1 VIVAAWI
8 CLVAPLAAALSI
20 TLLGT
25 SISRR
30 VAAYMAT
37 ASVLGSF
44 AAAVVVFAKLE
55 TESASARSNAST
67 AWEWLTAGSFHVG
80 LRILV
85 DPLSVFMMLIVSGVG
100 FLIVAYSID
109 YMDGDDE
116 ERRYFAYMAL
126 FVFSMLLLV
135 QAGNF
140 VMLLAGWG
148 LVGLSS
154 YLLIGFWHERPAAV
168 AAAKKAFIMNAIGDA
183 TMALAFFLL
192 IQHHNT
198 LNFPPALHVGPGHGW
213 LVNLVALG
221 LLGGA
226 VAKSAQ
232 IPLQTWLPDAM
243 EGPTPVSA
251 LIHAATMVTA
261 GVYLIV
267 RCHAIFEQ
275 APRVE
280 ELAAGLGAG
289 TLLVAGLIALV
300 QTDIKRV
307 IAYSTMSQ
315 IGYMFLGAGLGAYA
329 NAMFH
334 LMTHAFFKALLFM
347 AAGVVIHAL
356 AGEQDIRK
364 LAGVGGLMPVTRI
377 TFLIGSL
384 ALIGMPPFAGFF
396 SKDSIIAAG
405 LARGWYGDV
414 LFAAALAGTFLT
426 GLYTWRLFLIVFTG
440 EPSAFV
446 REHATRPGIHAG
458 PQLSHSV
465 GPEGHGEDDASRPH
479 GHAVQEHRGEG
490 PFWLMAPVLV
500 LAVLSVIG
508 GWIQFAP
515 LWHPLSTWLD
525 EVTPPL
531 ATPSNAQEAVA
542 SVLAVVLGLGGIAVA
557 FLFYGRHR
565 RAVPRIAWAQ
575 TLLERKFY
583 FDEAYDFA
591 FYRPAVWVSLQL
603 GRWVEGPIIGGSLR
617 EIGRGAREAGLGTG
631 RLQTGLVRTYV
642 LAIAASLAVIT
653 IVFVAVR

>member
-8 CLVAPLAAALSI
+8 CLVLPLAAALLL
-20 TLLGT
+20 TLLGNGA
-25 SISRR
+25 SRR
-30 VAAYMAT
+30 VAGYIST

-44 AAAVVVFAKLE
+44 AAAVVVFAKLWSE
-55 TESASARSNAST
+55 APADRSHAST

-100 FLIVAYSID
+100 FLIVAYSIG
-109 YMDGDDE
+109 YMDGENE

-135 QAGNF
+135 QAGNL
-140 VMLLAGWG
+140 VILLAGWG

-154 YLLIGFWHERPAAV
+154 YLLIGFWHDRPEAV
-168 AAAKKAFIMNAIGDA
+168 AAAKKAFVMNAIGDA

-192 IQHHNT
+192 IQHGQS
-198 LNFPPALHVGPGHGW
+198 LNLPDMFAVGPGHGW

-226 VAKSAQ
+226 IAKSAQ

-267 RCHAIFEQ
+267 RTHAVFEQ
-275 APRVE
+275 APRVL

-289 TLLVAGLIALV
+289 TLLMAGLIALV
-300 QTDIKRV
+300 QTDIKKV

-315 IGYMFLGAGLGAYA
+315 IGYMFLGAGLGAYGT
-329 NAMFH
+329 AMFH
-334 LMTHAFFKALLFM
+334 LMTHAFFKALLFL
-347 AAGVVIHAL
+347 AAGLVIHAL

-364 LAGVGGLMPVTRI
+364 MGGLGRLMPFTRVA
-377 TFLIGSL
+377 FLVGSL
-384 ALIGMPPFAGFF
+384 ALVGVPPFSGFF
-396 SKDSIIAAG
+396 SKDSIIASA
-405 LARGWYGDV
+405 LSRGWYGAI
-414 LFAAALAGTFLT
+414 LFAVALVGTFLT
-426 GLYTWRLFLIVFTG
+426 GVYAFRLYLIVFPG
-440 EPSAFV
+440 EPSPFV
-446 REHATRPGIHAG
+446 REH
-458 PQLSHSV
+458 L
-465 GPEGHGEDDASRPH
+465 DDAHQHS
-479 GHAVQEHRGEG
+479 GEG
-490 PFWLMAPVLV
+490 PFSMTSTVAVLTV
-500 LAVLSVIG
+500 LAVVG

-515 LWHPLSTWLD
+515 VWHPVSDWLD
-525 EVTPPL
+525 PVAPPI
-531 ATPSNAQEAVA
+531 AVPSSTQEALA
-542 SVLAVVLGLGGIAVA
+542 SLFAFLLGLAGIGVA
-557 FLFYGRHR
+557 WMIYGAKRWS
-565 RAVPRIAWAQ
+565 VPRLAFSRR
-575 TLLERKFY
+575 LLEHKFY
-583 FDEAYDFA
+583 FDEAYDAA
-591 FYRPAVWVSLQL
+591 FYRPAVALAKGL
-603 GRWVEGPIIGGSLR
+603 DRWFERPVIGGSIR
-617 EIGRGAREAGLGTG
+617 EIAAGFREAGLDTS
-631 RLQTGLVRTYV
+631 RIQTGLVRTYA

>member
-8 CLVAPLAAALSI
+8 CLVAPLAAALLI
-20 TLLGT
+20 TLLGNG
-25 SISRR
+25 ISRR
-30 VAAYMAT
+30 AAGYIAT
-37 ASVLGSF
+37 TSVLGSF
-44 AAAVVVFAKLE
+44 AAAVVVFAKLWSE
-55 TESASARSNAST
+55 APSDRSHAST

-85 DPLSVFMMLIVSGVG
+85 DPLSVFMMLVVSGVG
-100 FLIVAYSID
+100 FLIVAYSIG
-109 YMDGDDE
+109 YMDGDNE

-135 QAGNF
+135 QAGNL
-140 VMLLAGWG
+140 VILLAGWG

-154 YLLIGFWHERPAAV
+154 YLLIGFWHDRPEAV
-168 AAAKKAFIMNAIGDA
+168 SAAKKAFIMNAVGDA

-192 IQHHNT
+192 IQHNQS
-198 LNFPPALHVGPGHGW
+198 LNFPDAFAVGPGHGW

-267 RCHAIFEQ
+267 RTHSVFEQ

-315 IGYMFLGAGLGAYA
+315 IGYMFLGAGLGAYG

-334 LMTHAFFKALLFM
+334 LMTHAFFKALLFL

-356 AGEQDIRK
+356 AGEQDIGK
-364 LAGVGGLMPVTRI
+364 LAGVGRLLPVTRI
-377 TFLIGSL
+377 TFLIASL
-384 ALIGMPPFAGFF
+384 ALVGVPPFAGFF
-396 SKDSIIAAG
+396 SKDSIIASA

-414 LFAAALAGTFLT
+414 LFATALIGTFLT

-446 REHATRPGIHAG
+446 REHLIGRSHASG
-458 PQLSHSV
+458 Q
-465 GPEGHGEDDASRPH
+465 EGAHEDEVSGAH
-479 GHAVQEHRGEG
+479 EHDVHEHKGEG
-490 PFWLMAPVLV
+490 PFWMMAPVLV

-508 GWIQFAP
+508 GWIQFAT
-515 LWHPLSTWLD
+515 LWDAVSNWLD
-525 EVTPPL
+525 GVAPPL
-531 ATPSNAQEAVA
+531 ATPSGSQEAVA
-542 SVLAVVLGLGGIAVA
+542 SFLAVVLALAGIGTAY
-557 FLFYGRHR
+557 LFYGRR
-565 RAVPRIAWAQ
+565 KLAVPRIAWAQ
-575 TLLERKFY
+575 TLLEHKFY

-591 FYRPAVWVSLQL
+591 FYRPSVALAKAL
-603 GRWVEGPIIGGSLR
+603 GRWIEGPIIGGSVR
-617 EIGRGAREAGLGTG
+617 ELVAGIRDAALGTS
-631 RLQTGLVRTYV
+631 RLQTGLVRSYA

>member
-1 VIVAAWI
+1 VIGAAWI
-8 CLVAPLAAALSI
+8 CLVAPLAAALLI

-25 SISRR
+25 GISRR
-30 VAAYMAT
+30 TAAYIST
-37 ASVLGSF
+37 TSVLGAF
-44 AAAVVVFAKLE
+44 AAAVVVFAKLWGE
-55 TESASARSNAST
+55 APSARSHPST

-100 FLIVAYSID
+100 FLIVAYSIG

-135 QAGNF
+135 QAGNL
-140 VMLLAGWG
+140 VLLLAGWG

-154 YLLIGFWHERPAAV
+154 YLLIGFWHDRPSAV
-168 AAAKKAFIMNAIGDA
+168 AAAKKAFIMNAVGDA

-192 IQHHNT
+192 IQHRQT
-198 LNFPPALHVGPGHGW
+198 LNFPDAFAVGPGHGW

-232 IPLQTWLPDAM
+232 LPLQTWLPDAM

-267 RCHAIFEQ
+267 RTHAVFEQ
-275 APRVE
+275 APRVQ

-289 TLLVAGLIALV
+289 TLLMAGLIALV

-329 NAMFH
+329 NAEFH

-347 AAGVVIHAL
+347 AAGLVIHAL

-364 LAGVGGLMPVTRI
+364 MGGVGRLMPVTRL
-377 TFLIGSL
+377 TFLVGSL
-384 ALIGMPPFAGFF
+384 ALVGMPPFSGFF
-396 SKDSIIAAG
+396 SKDSIIAA
-405 LARGWYGDV
+405 AMSRGWYGYI
-414 LFAAALAGTFLT
+414 LFAAALIGTFLT
-426 GLYTWRLFLIVFTG
+426 GLYAFRLFLIVFPG

-446 REHATRPGIHAG
+446 REHLMRGSHAAGMEGAHDVSGDLGPGPGPPGHDVHEHA
-458 PQLSHSV
+458 
-465 GPEGHGEDDASRPH
+465 
-479 GHAVQEHRGEG
+479 GEG
-490 PFWLMAPVLV
+490 PFSMTATVAV
-500 LAVLSVIG
+500 LAVLAVVG

-515 LWHPLSTWLD
+515 LWHPVSDWLD
-525 EVTPPL
+525 PVARPL
-531 ATPSNAQEAVA
+531 AVPTNTQEALA
-542 SVLAVVLGLGGIAVA
+542 SLFAFLLGLAGIGVA
-557 FLFYGRHR
+557 WLIYGTR
-565 RAVPRIAWAQ
+565 RWRVPRLALAQ
-575 TLLERKFY
+575 RVLEHKLY
-583 FDEAYDFA
+583 FDEVYDFA
-591 FYRPAVWVSLQL
+591 FYRPAVSLAKVL
-603 GRWVEGPIIGGSLR
+603 GRWIEGPIIGGSIK
-617 EIGRGAREAGLGTG
+617 EIAGAFREAGLDTS
-631 RLQTGLVRTYV
+631 RLQTGLVRTYA